1 MLGVVA
7 LARLIPVITG
17 LLLFAVGLD
26 LTGADLRRVR
36 EEPRLLL
43 AGRLAPPL
51 LRAPLALGALVR
63 AVDHPPPS
71 GQVEIVDVA
80 AIQRR
85 QSAPY

>member
-36 EEPRLLL
+36 KEPRLLL

-51 LRAPLALGALVR
+51 LRAPLALGPRHFTSHFTLPTS
-63 AVDHPPPS
+63 HL
-71 GQVEIVDVA
+71 
-80 AIQRR
+80 
-85 QSAPY
+85 